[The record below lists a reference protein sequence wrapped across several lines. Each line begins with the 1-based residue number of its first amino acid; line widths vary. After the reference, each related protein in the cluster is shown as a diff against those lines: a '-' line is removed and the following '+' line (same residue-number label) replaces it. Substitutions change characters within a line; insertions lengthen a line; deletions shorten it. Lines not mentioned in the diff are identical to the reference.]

1 MHAECLE
8 PAAAELLPH
17 LASALSSYAPV
28 LAGGTALAL
37 HLGHLMSF
45 DFDFF
50 TVQHFEPPAVL
61 RDVQRVCAPVDV
73 LQLQAGTV
81 VVLVHGVKVSLFEY
95 PYPLV
100 GPVSSFEGA
109 SVASV
114 LDVAA
119 MKLVAI
125 LQRGAKRDFVDLWAV
140 LQHVPFRQVAHV
152 ALLRFGP
159 TLLEPVVIGKALVW
173 FADADTQPDPRWC
186 GTPVEWSTI
195 KRFFRSSAPQ
205 FVLDLEAER
214 GG

>member
-8 PAAAELLPH
+8 PAAAELLPSV
-17 LASALSSYAPV
+17 ARALSSYAPV

-37 HLGHLMSF
+37 QVGHRMSV

-50 TVQHFEPPAVL
+50 TARHFEPAAVL
-61 RDVQRVCAPVDV
+61 QDLQRASTPVDV
-73 LQLQAGTV
+73 LQLQAGTLV
-81 VVLVHGVKVSLFEY
+81 ALVHGVKVSLFEY
-95 PYPLV
+95 PYPFV
-100 GPVSSFEGA
+100 EPVSSFQGA
-109 SVASV
+109 SVAGV
-114 LDVAA
+114 LDIAA

-140 LQHVPFRQVAHV
+140 LQHAPFRQVAHV

-159 TLLEPVVIGKALVW
+159 TLLEPIVIGKALVW

-186 GTPVEWSTI
+186 GTPVEWSAI
-195 KRFFRSSAPQ
+195 KRFFRSSASQ

>member
-8 PAAAELLPH
+8 PAAAELLPSV
-17 LASALSSYAPV
+17 ARALSSYAPV

-37 HLGHLMSF
+37 QVGHRMSV

-50 TVQHFEPPAVL
+50 TARHFEPAAVL
-61 RDVQRVCAPVDV
+61 QDLQQASSPVDV
-73 LQLQAGTV
+73 LQLQAGTLV
-81 VVLVHGVKVSLFEY
+81 ALVHGVKVSLFEY
-95 PYPLV
+95 PYPFV
-100 GPVSSFEGA
+100 EPVSSFQGA
-109 SVASV
+109 SVAGV
-114 LDVAA
+114 LDIAA

-140 LQHVPFRQVAHV
+140 LQHAPFRQVAHV

-159 TLLEPVVIGKALVW
+159 TLLEPIVIGKALVW

-186 GTPVEWSTI
+186 GTPVEWSAI
-195 KRFFRSSAPQ
+195 KRFFRSSASQ

>member
-8 PAAAELLPH
+8 PAAAELLPSV
-17 LASALSSYAPV
+17 ARALSSYAPV

-37 HLGHLMSF
+37 QVGHRMSV

-50 TVQHFEPPAVL
+50 TARHFEPAAVL
-61 RDVQRVCAPVDV
+61 QDLQQASSPVDV
-73 LQLQAGTV
+73 LQLQAGTLV
-81 VVLVHGVKVSLFEY
+81 ALVHGVKVSLFEY

-100 GPVSSFEGA
+100 EPVSSFEGA
-109 SVASV
+109 SVAGV
-114 LDVAA
+114 LDIAA
-119 MKLVAI
+119 MTLVAI
-125 LQRGAKRDFVDLWAV
+125 LQRDAKRDFVDLWAV

-152 ALLRFGP
+152 ALRRFGP
-159 TLLEPVVIGKALVW
+159 ALLEPVVIGKALVW

-186 GTPVEWSTI
+186 GTPVEWSAI

>member
-8 PAAAELLPH
+8 PAAAELLPSV
-17 LASALSSYAPV
+17 ARALSSYAPV

-37 HLGHLMSF
+37 QVGHRMSV

-50 TVQHFEPPAVL
+50 TARHFEPAAVL
-61 RDVQRVCAPVDV
+61 QDLQRASTPVDV
-73 LQLQAGTV
+73 LQLQAGTLV
-81 VVLVHGVKVSLFEY
+81 ALVHGVKVSLFEY
-95 PYPLV
+95 PYPFV
-100 GPVSSFEGA
+100 EPVSSFQGA
-109 SVASV
+109 SVAGV
-114 LDVAA
+114 LDIAA

-140 LQHVPFRQVAHV
+140 LQHAPFRQVAHV

-159 TLLEPVVIGKALVW
+159 TLLEPIVIGKALVW

-186 GTPVEWSTI
+186 GTPVEWSAI
-195 KRFFRSSAPQ
+195 KRFFRSSTPQ

>member
-8 PAAAELLPH
+8 PAAAELLPSV
-17 LASALSSYAPV
+17 ARALSSYAPV

-37 HLGHLMSF
+37 QVGHRMSV

-50 TVQHFEPPAVL
+50 TARHFEPAAVL
-61 RDVQRVCAPVDV
+61 QDLQRASTPVDV
-73 LQLQAGTV
+73 LQLQAGTL
-81 VVLVHGVKVSLFEY
+81 VVLVHGVKVSLLEY
-95 PYPLV
+95 PYPFV
-100 GPVSSFEGA
+100 EPVSFFQGA

-114 LDVAA
+114 LDIAA
-119 MKLVAI
+119 MTLVAI
-125 LQRGAKRDFVDLWAV
+125 LQRAAKRDFVDLWAV

-152 ALLRFGP
+152 ALRRFGP
-159 TLLEPVVIGKALVW
+159 ALLEPVVIGKALVW

-186 GTPVEWSTI
+186 GTPVEWSAI
-195 KRFFRSSAPQ
+195 KRFFRSSASQ